1 MNPPAHIHLRRRAG
15 VALGALCAWLM
26 FPNLVW
32 LCIGHGIAVWTAGL
46 LVPAALLIL
55 MFALSGRAP
64 WLACLLLA
72 PFAAVAP
79 AEAFYIHTYL
89 RPSSAQVLA
98 SLFATNPGESREYL
112 GRLLAPLVAC
122 MLVGVA
128 LALWAAWS
136 SARARL
142 RWRFAGG
149 STVAI
154 AMALVAF
161 LISFGNTAGATAV
174 RLTGAV
180 SALDGQLE
188 TGYPFGLIERL
199 VEYRR
204 QWLAMREEAAHLDGF
219 RFHARREAN
228 IAKRQIYVLV
238 IGESSRRDHW
248 QLFGYGRPTNP
259 ALVRESNLVPVTD
272 MVTSWPES
280 IAAIPMILTR
290 KPSTAP
296 WSSLWHEASILR
308 AMQEAGFETWWIS
321 NQLPI
326 GKFDSPVSVYAL
338 EAQHLQFMRHEAW
351 SAPGSYDEDLLQPFR
366 EAIRNSNDDLFIV
379 LHMMGSH
386 QAYDLRYPDSFRR
399 FRPVKSDAKS
409 GAPLYLRDRNS
420 YDNTILYTDHVLAE
434 VIATLRTSGA
444 TSALWFESDHGET
457 LPTPTCL
464 REGHGFG
471 TRYDFQVPAL
481 FWYSDAYA
489 RTFPARAAALRN
501 NARKRSM
508 SADTFESLLDMA
520 DVTFPG
526 HDEARSLFSPG
537 WRYQPRLVH
546 GPRQADFDRAT
557 FESRC
562 EIVRPRN

>member
-1 MNPPAHIHLRRRAG
+1 MNSQPNLHLRRRAG
-15 VALGALCAWLM
+15 LALGALCAWLM

-32 LCIGHGIAVWTAGL
+32 LCVGHGIAVWMEAL
-46 LVPAALLIL
+46 LLPAALLVL
-55 MFALSGRAP
+55 TFTLSGRAP

-112 GRLLAPLVAC
+112 GRLLAPLIAC
-122 MLVGVA
+122 MLVGVV
-128 LALWAAWS
+128 LALLAAWWTG
-136 SARARL
+136 RARL
-142 RWRFAGG
+142 RWRAARGL
-149 STVAI
+149 AI
-154 AMALVAF
+154 ALPMSLAAC
-161 LISFGNTAGATAV
+161 LICYGAAAGAAST
-174 RLTGAV
+174 RLTEAAA
-180 SALDGQLE
+180 ALNDRI
-188 TGYPFGLIERL
+188 TAGYPFGMIERL
-199 VEYRR
+199 VEYRQ
-204 QWLAMREEAAHLDGF
+204 QWLAMRGEAVHLDGF
-219 RFHARREAN
+219 RFHAQRAAN
-228 IAKRQIYVLV
+228 IAHRQIYVLV
-238 IGESSRRDHW
+238 IGEASRRDHW
-248 QLFGYGRPTNP
+248 QLFGYDRPTNP
-259 ALVRESNLVPVTD
+259 ELAHESNLVPITD

-290 KPSTAP
+290 KPPTAR
-296 WSSLWHEASILR
+296 WSRLWHEASILR
-308 AMQEAGFETWWIS
+308 AMQETGFDTWWIS

-326 GKFDSPVSVYAL
+326 GKYDSPISVYAL
-338 EAQHLQFMRHEAW
+338 EAHHLQFLRHEAW
-351 SAPGSYDEDLLQPFR
+351 SAPGSYDGDLLQPLR
-366 EAIRNSNDDLFIV
+366 DALRNSNGDFFIV

-399 FRPVKSDAKS
+399 FQPVKSDTNS
-409 GAPLYLRDRNS
+409 RVPLYLRDRNS
-420 YDNTILYTDHVLAE
+420 YDNTILYTDHVLAQ
-434 VIATLRTSGA
+434 IIDTLRAGGA
-444 TSALWFESDHGET
+444 LSALWFESDHGET

-489 RTFPARAAALRN
+489 KTFPTRVATLRN

-508 SADTFESLLDMA
+508 SADTFESLIDMA

-526 HDEARSLFSPG
+526 HDERRSLFSSR

-546 GPRQADFDRAT
+546 GPRQADIDHAT
-557 FESRC
+557 FEPRC

>member
-1 MNPPAHIHLRRRAG
+1 MNPPASLYLRRRAG

-32 LCIGHGIAVWTAGL
+32 LSVGHGIAVWTAGL
-46 LVPAALLIL
+46 LVPAALLVLI
-55 MFALSGRAP
+55 FALSGRAP
-64 WLACLLLA
+64 WFACLLLA
-72 PFAAVAP
+72 PFAAMAP
-79 AEAFYIHTYL
+79 AEAFYIHGYL

-112 GRLLAPLVAC
+112 GGLLAPLVAC
-122 MLVGVA
+122 MLVGVVLAA
-128 LALWAAWS
+128 LAAWWTG
-136 SARARL
+136 RARL
-142 RWRFAGG
+142 RWRVAWGL
-149 STVAI
+149 AI
-154 AMALVAF
+154 ALPMSLIAF
-161 LISFGNTAGATAV
+161 LTCYGAAAGRVAQ
-174 RLTGAV
+174 RLTEATT
-180 SALDGQLE
+180 ALNGQI
-188 TGYPFGLIERL
+188 TAGYPFGMIERL
-199 VEYRR
+199 IEYRQ
-204 QWLAMREEAAHLDGF
+204 QWSAMREQAAHLDGF
-219 RFHARREAN
+219 RFHARRAVS
-228 IAKRQIYVLV
+228 IARRQIYVLV
-238 IGESSRRDHW
+238 IGEASRRDHW

-259 ALVRESNLVPVTD
+259 ALVRESNLVPITD

-290 KPSTAP
+290 KPSTAS

-351 SAPGSYDEDLLQPFR
+351 SAPGSYDEDLLQPLR
-366 EAIRNSNDDLFIV
+366 EAMRSSNDDLFIV

-386 QAYDLRYPDSFRR
+386 QAYDLRYPDSFLR

-409 GAPLYLRDRNS
+409 GTPLYLRDRNS
-420 YDNTILYTDHVLAE
+420 YDNTILYTDHVLAQ
-434 VIATLRTSGA
+434 IIDTLRASGA

-457 LPTPTCL
+457 LPTPTCP

-471 TRYDFQVPAL
+471 TRYDFQIPAL

-489 RTFPARAAALRN
+489 KTFPARAAALRN

-508 SADTFESLLDMA
+508 SADTFESLIDMA

-526 HDEARSLFSPG
+526 HDEAHSLFSPG

-557 FESRC
+557 FEPRC
-562 EIVRPRN
+562 EIVGPRN